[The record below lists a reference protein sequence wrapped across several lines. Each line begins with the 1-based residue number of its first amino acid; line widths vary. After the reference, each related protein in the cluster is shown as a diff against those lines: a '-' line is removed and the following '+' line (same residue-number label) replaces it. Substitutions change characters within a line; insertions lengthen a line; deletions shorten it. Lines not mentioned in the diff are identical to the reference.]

1 MIKHDNTRALHAY
14 WNQLRAGRRAP
25 FRREV
30 DPRAI
35 ESLLDCTFI
44 LEHLDNRNTRFRLAG
59 TRLCENFGLELR
71 GMSALALWHGDCREK
86 VREVINKVVDEPC
99 VGHVACTVETRDGY
113 LYDAEFLFLPLR
125 SDFGDIS
132 RVLGCGYYMQGMGE
146 LARPQ
151 EPIHHWVDAVNTLP
165 IDVSA
170 ADTAAPA
177 APSPHLKERRKSPSG
192 PSIASGRSMNA
203 RLERLGVLQAEL
215 QDATNRLRQL
225 RAIEGGRRGGL
236 PIGVDRES
244 VVTRSRD
251 HLRVIK

>member
-1 MIKHDNTRALHAY
+1 MMKHDNTRALHAY

-35 ESLLDCTFI
+35 EPLLDSTFI
-44 LEHLDNRNTRFRLAG
+44 LEHLDERNIRFRLAG

-86 VREVINKVVDEPC
+86 VRDVINQVVSEPC

-125 SDFGDIS
+125 SDFGDMS
-132 RVLGCGYYMQGMGE
+132 RVLGCGYYMRGMGE

-151 EPIHHWVDAVNTLP
+151 DPIHHWVDAVNTLP
-165 IDVSA
+165 IEVSA
-170 ADTAAPA
+170 ADTAPPA
-177 APSPHLKERRKSPSG
+177 APATILKERRKSSG
-192 PSIASGRSMNA
+192 GHRAMSN
-203 RLERLGVLQAEL
+203 RLERLGMLQAEL

-225 RAIEGGRRGGL
+225 KAIEGGRRGGL
-236 PIGVDRES
+236 PIGVDRGA